1 MAGAC
6 YTDAVSVTL
15 SEAESRGLVAE
26 HGVAVSRF
34 VTGDST
40 AAILAAMTDNEPLG
54 YPVAAKLCGR
64 RIAHKSERGL
74 VRLQIND
81 QQSLQEH
88 CDELLAAAE
97 PDDGDVELLVTSMA
111 QGNRELIAGLH
122 NDPQFGLV
130 VMLGVGGVFAEAFED
145 VTFRL
150 APITRTDAEEMIS
163 DLSAQALLGEF
174 RGEPALHRQDLID
187 LLLALCEVGAAHR
200 EVLSVDLNPLV
211 LVDGRPLAV
220 DALVEVAQ

>member
-1 MAGAC
+1 MAHAC

-15 SEAESRGLVAE
+15 SEAESRRLVAE
-26 HGVAVSRF
+26 HGVAVSSF
-34 VTGDST
+34 VTGESS
-40 AAILAAMTDNEPLG
+40 AAILAAMNADESLR

-74 VRLQIND
+74 VRLGIND
-81 QQSLQEH
+81 QQSLRTH
-88 CDELLAAAE
+88 CDDLLAAAD
-97 PDDGDVELLVTSMA
+97 PADGVVELLVTSMA
-111 QGNRELIAGLH
+111 RGSRELIAGLH

-130 VMLGVGGVFAEAFED
+130 VMLGVGGVLAEAFKD

-150 APITRTDAEEMIS
+150 APITETDAEEMIG

-174 RGEPALHRQDLID
+174 RGEPALHRQGLID

-200 EVLSVDLNPLV
+200 EVASVDLNPLI

-220 DALVEVAQ
+220 DALVEVTQ